1 MSVRA
6 WLAGLAAALLLNLAP
21 PAGAQPADAPVV
33 TSAAQQ
39 AWLRERGVLRVAPER
54 DYGPFV
60 FVEPDGRVSGL
71 SVEMLQLVQRRTGIE
86 LRWLP
91 AQPLAG
97 LLDLARRR
105 DADLLTSLRPN
116 PERSAFLLFTRPYV
130 KVPAILVTRADRAA
144 PTLQTLQGRPVAV
157 GAGYAVEAVVRASY
171 PKVRWLAVSD
181 DRQALEAVL
190 ARRADAAVVD
200 AASAAFVIRRQA
212 LEGLAS
218 AGEIGFDYE
227 LSFAVRADWPE
238 LRTILDAGIAAVPE
252 PERAAVL
259 QRWLEP
265 LDDAG
270 MAARAPLA
278 TRLGVLL
285 VAFAV
290 LAGVVL
296 YARHARVKPAL
307 PRPRGRRPPPP

>member
-1 MSVRA
+1 MRA
-6 WLAGLAAALLLNLAP
+6 WLAGLAAALLLPLA
-21 PAGAQPADAPVV
+21 AAQPADTPVV

-60 FVEPDGRVSGL
+60 FVASDGRVAGL
-71 SVEMLQLVQRRTGIE
+71 SVEMLQLVQRRTGID

-91 AQPLAG
+91 AQPLAAQ
-97 LLDLARRR
+97 LDLARAR

-130 KVPAILVTRADRAA
+130 KVPAILVARADRAP
-144 PTLQTLQGRPVAV
+144 PTLQSLQGRPVAV

-171 PKVRWLAVSD
+171 PQVRWLAVAD
-181 DRQALEAVL
+181 DQQALDAVL

-200 AASAAFVIRRQA
+200 AASAAFVIRREA
-212 LEGLAS
+212 LAGLAS
-218 AGEIGFDYE
+218 AGEIGFNYE

-238 LRTILDAGIAAVPE
+238 LRAILDAGIAAVPE

-265 LDDAG
+265 LDAAG
-270 MAARAPLA
+270 LAARAPLA

-307 PRPRGRRPPPP
+307 PRPRGGRPPP